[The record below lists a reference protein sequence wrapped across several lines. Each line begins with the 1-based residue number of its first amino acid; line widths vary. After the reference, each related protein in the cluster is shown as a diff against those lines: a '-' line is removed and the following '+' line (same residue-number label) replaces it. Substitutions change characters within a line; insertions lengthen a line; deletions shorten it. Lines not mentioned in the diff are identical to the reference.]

1 MENNLQKQT
10 NKNHNAVYLKQ
21 YCKSAILQVLKMQ
34 KTLENLRF
42 MLFYVLEAPL
52 QIISNTVK
60 CTKLLTCTSYPIT
73 CNNATFSVVLICSIY
88 TTEKKNKNS
97 VIVFFFFN
105 CIGEQITFFQLTV
118 FGASQ

>member
-10 NKNHNAVYLKQ
+10 TKNHDAVYLKQ
-21 YCKSAILQVLKMQ
+21 YCKSAILQVLLEVKLQVLKMQ

-60 CTKLLTCTSYPIT
+60 CIIK
-73 CNNATFSVVLICSIY
+73 
-88 TTEKKNKNS
+88 
-97 VIVFFFFN
+97 
-105 CIGEQITFFQLTV
+105 
-118 FGASQ
+118 